1 MKAILRFSPL
11 AAALMLAAC
20 ATMPEGP
27 SVMALPGTGK
37 NFDQFRSDDLECR
50 DFANTQVGGTSA
62 SDAQAESVA
71 KSAVLGTVI
80 GAAAGAAI
88 GGSQGAGVGAGTG
101 LAFGG
106 LAGTGAGDASGY
118 SLQRR
123 YDIAYVQCMYAK
135 GERVPV
141 SGRLESRSRA
151 PAGYMAPPP
160 PPPGYATA
168 SPSTGYAS
176 PPPPAG
182 YSAPPPPSGYASP
195 PPPAGYSAP
204 PPPGG

>member
-1 MKAILRFSPL
+1 MKKTMLRLSPL
-11 AAALMLAAC
+11 VAALMLAAC
-20 ATMPEGP
+20 VTMPKGP

-62 SDAQAESVA
+62 SDAQSDSVA

-88 GGSQGAGVGAGTG
+88 GGSQGAGIGAGTG
-101 LAFGG
+101 LAFGA

-123 YDIAYVQCMYAK
+123 YDIAYIQCMYAK

-151 PAGYMAPPP
+151 PEYMAPPP
-160 PPPGYATA
+160 PPPGYAPA
-168 SPSTGYAS
+168 SPSTGYAP

-182 YSAPPPPSGYASP
+182 YSAPPPPSGAS
-195 PPPAGYSAP
+195 PPPAGYLAPPP